1 MLRHATANEFILILN
16 RYSLEEVE
24 VWTKN
29 IIEKYKLSLNV
40 DWELR
45 RISSSTSDT
54 YNYFSGIGVFGMSKK
69 SIQTP
74 KATATPATLTK
85 KGPSQSA

>member
-1 MLRHATANEFILILN
+1 MKKILIPLKWATQPKFDVINFDIQPMKEEDIDALFDKVLRHANEFILILN

-40 DWELR
+40 DWELKN
-45 RISSSTSDT
+45 I
-54 YNYFSGIGVFGMSKK
+54 VKH
-69 SIQTP
+69 
-74 KATATPATLTK
+74 L
-85 KGPSQSA
+85 